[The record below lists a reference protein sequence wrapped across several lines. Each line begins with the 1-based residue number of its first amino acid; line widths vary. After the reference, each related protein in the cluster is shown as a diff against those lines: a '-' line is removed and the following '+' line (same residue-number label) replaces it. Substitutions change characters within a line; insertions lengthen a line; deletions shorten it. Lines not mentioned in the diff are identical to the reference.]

1 MEKTKLPVLTTAIM
15 IFGLGFF
22 GRIALHDYHNIETI
36 MVSIFLA
43 SMLLPGGIAAIVSIS
58 MIVLSDI
65 YLGYFGPSKIILFT
79 YSGFLL
85 VSLITTRLQEKIKGD
100 YRGGTVYKFAASGI
114 IFTAIFD
121 TWTNFGVFW
130 IGYTHTID
138 NLVLVYILGI
148 PFMIYHLLSSIFTFT
163 VIGFPVYLALTSRTG
178 EEQIT
183 DTIRD
188 TDGL

>member
-1 MEKTKLPVLTTAIM
+1 
-15 IFGLGFF
+15 
-22 GRIALHDYHNIETI
+22 

-65 YLGYFGPSKIILFT
+65 YLGYFGTSKIILFT

-85 VSLITTRLQEKIKGD
+85 VSLITTILQRKIKGN
-100 YRGGTVYKFAASGI
+100 YSGGTVYKFAASGI

-130 IGYTHTID
+130 LGYAHTLD
-138 NLVLVYILGI
+138 NLILVYILGI

-163 VIGFPVYLALTSRTG
+163 VIGFPVYQTLTSRTS
-178 EEQIT
+178 EEQIVGNV
-183 DTIRD
+183 RD
-188 TDGL
+188 AEDL